1 MPLLP
6 AEASAP
12 GSLML
17 MGEHAVLRGQPA
29 IVCAI
34 DRRITAT
41 LQPLPGDAIRLHSA
55 LGEHETTLSELA
67 PDDTFRFVLASIRRL
82 RDRLP
87 GGFSLDIR
95 SRMSHQMGLGS
106 SAAVTVAAW
115 GALLAALGD
124 TPDPAAVTED
134 AIALIRKVQGGV
146 GSGADVAASVHGGC
160 LRYFA
165 SPRECVKLSA
175 VPDLTVLYS
184 GSKMPTPE
192 VIALVEEK
200 RRLHEDIF
208 DDIDA
213 LIGQTVQEAF
223 SAAASGDWETMGELM
238 NVNQGLMDALGVNDA
253 TLSRLVYALRDDPRI
268 LGAKISGSGLGDC
281 VVGLGRAMRTD
292 WNVPSLGVKID
303 PDGLKTRILPPDAE
317 EAAP

>member
-1 MPLLP
+1 
-6 AEASAP
+6 
-12 GSLML
+12 ML

-34 DRRITAT
+34 SKRLTVTVR
-41 LQPLPGDAIRLHSA
+41 PLPGDTIRLHSA

-67 PDDTFRFVLASIRRL
+67 PDDTFRFVLAAIRRV

-106 SAAVTVAAW
+106 SAAVTVAAC
-115 GALLAALGD
+115 GALLGALGEE
-124 TPDPAAVTED
+124 PDPAAVTAD

-160 LRYFA
+160 LRYYA
-165 SPRECVKLSA
+165 EPRECVRLSA
-175 VPDLTVLYS
+175 VPDLTVLFS
-184 GSKMPTPE
+184 GSKMPTPD
-192 VIALVEEK
+192 VIAIVEEK
-200 RRLHEDIF
+200 RRRHPHVF
-208 DDIDA
+208 DGLDA
-213 LIGQTVQEAF
+213 LIGETVRDAF
-223 SAAASGDWETMGELM
+223 SAAAEGDWETMGELM
-238 NVNQGLMDALGVNDA
+238 DVNQGLMDALGVNDA

-268 LGAKISGSGLGDC
+268 FGAKISGSGLGDC

-292 WNVPSLGVKID
+292 WDVPALGVQID
-303 PDGLKTRILPPDAE
+303 SEGLKVRPLPAE
-317 EAAP
+317 EDAP

>member
-1 MPLLP
+1 MPLIP
-6 AEASAP
+6 VEASAP

-34 DRRITAT
+34 SKRLTVT
-41 LQPLPGDAIRLHSA
+41 LRPLPGDAIRLHSA

-67 PDDTFRFVLASIRRL
+67 PDDTFRFVLAAIRRV

-106 SAAVTVAAW
+106 SAAVTVAAF
-115 GALLAALGD
+115 GALAGALGD
-124 TPDPAAVTED
+124 EPDPAAVTAGAVE
-134 AIALIRKVQGGV
+134 LIRKVQGGV

-160 LRYFA
+160 LRYYA
-165 SPRECVKLSA
+165 EPRECVKLSA
-175 VPDLTVLYS
+175 VPDLTVLFS
-184 GSKMPTPE
+184 GSKTPTPE
-192 VIALVEEK
+192 VIAIVEEK
-200 RRLHEDIF
+200 RRRHPPIY

-213 LIGQTVQEAF
+213 LIGRTVQEAF

-238 NVNQGLMDALGVNDA
+238 DVNQGLMDALGVNDA

-292 WNVPSLGVKID
+292 WDVPSLGVQID
-303 PDGLKTRILPPDAE
+303 PEGLKVRPLPPGEDA
-317 EAAP
+317 P

>member
-1 MPLLP
+1 MPLRP
-6 AEASAP
+6 VEASAP

-34 DRRITAT
+34 SKRLTAT
-41 LQPLPGDAIRLHSA
+41 LRPLPGDTVRLHSA

-67 PDDTFRFVLASIRRL
+67 PDDTFRFVLAAIRLL

-106 SAAVTVAAW
+106 SAAVTVAAL
-115 GALLAALGD
+115 GALRAALGD
-124 TPDPAAVTED
+124 EPDPDGLAEA

-146 GSGADVAASVHGGC
+146 GSGADVAASVHGGFI
-160 LRYFA
+160 RYFA
-165 SPRECVKLSA
+165 DPRECVKLAA

-213 LIGQTVQEAF
+213 LIGKTVQEAF
-223 SAAASGDWETMGELM
+223 TAAAAGDWETMGELM
-238 NVNQGLMDALGVNDA
+238 NVNQGLMDALGVNNA
-253 TLSRLVYALRDDPRI
+253 TLSRLIYALRDDPRI

-292 WNVPSLGVKID
+292 WDVPALSIRID
-303 PDGLKTRILPPDAE
+303 PDGLKTRELPPGEDA
-317 EAAP
+317 P

>member
-1 MPLLP
+1 
-6 AEASAP
+6 
-12 GSLML
+12 ML

-29 IVCAI
+29 IVCAVSK
-34 DRRITAT
+34 RLTVT
-41 LQPLPGDAIRLHSA
+41 LRPLPGDAIRLHSA

-67 PDDTFRFVLASIRRL
+67 PDDTFRFVLAAIRRY
-82 RDRLP
+82 RDALP

-106 SAAVTVAAW
+106 SAAVTVASM
-115 GALLAALGD
+115 GALLAAAGL
-124 TPDPAAVTED
+124 PADPADLLES
-134 AIALIRKVQGGV
+134 AIAVIRKVQGGV

-165 SPRECVKLSA
+165 EPRECVKLSA

-184 GSKMPTPE
+184 GYKTPTPD
-192 VIALVEEK
+192 VIAIVEEK
-200 RRLHEDIF
+200 RRRHLPIY
-208 DDIDA
+208 DDLDA
-213 LIGQTVQEAF
+213 LVGKTVQEAF
-223 SAAASGDWETMGELM
+223 TAAAAGDWETMGELM
-238 NVNQGLMDALGVNDA
+238 DINQGLMDAMGVNDE
-253 TLSRLVYALRDDPRI
+253 TLSALVYALRDDPRI

-292 WNVPSLGVKID
+292 WSVPSLGIKID
-303 PDGLKTRILPPDAE
+303 PDGLKTRELPPE